1 MQRPVSLLRA
11 SQILPFIE
19 AFFCRG
25 LTRQQHLE
33 VNDSEIHQQQSSVW
47 AAEPSAACG
56 QFTPPPLT
64 EEFTVLLNSQPDIE
78 YFLDG
83 TFEAMEIVVDET
95 CRGVGGE
102 AEGKK
107 SRSESEGRKV

>member
-1 MQRPVSLLRA
+1 M
-11 SQILPFIE
+11 E
-19 AFFCRG
+19 
-25 LTRQQHLE
+25 E
-33 VNDSEIHQQQSSVW
+33 NDSEIHWQQSSVG
-47 AAEPSAACG
+47 ADEPSAAYG

-95 CRGVGGE
+95 CRGVGVRWRTRE
-102 AEGKK
+102 AVRVK
-107 SRSESEGRKV
+107 EGRFE

>member
-1 MQRPVSLLRA
+1 MD
-11 SQILPFIE
+11 
-19 AFFCRG
+19 
-25 LTRQQHLE
+25 
-33 VNDSEIHQQQSSVW
+33 VNDSKIHWQQSSVG

-64 EEFTVLLNSQPDIE
+64 EEFTVLLNSQPDIK

-95 CRGVGGE
+95 CSGVGGVVE
-102 AEGKK
+102 DKRG
-107 SRSESEGRKV
+107 SESEGRKV